1 MLVVVED
8 GGGLANRIFVFANV
22 IATGMATAHRVV
34 NPAFRH
40 WANSFEGTVGDA
52 MAVFPRR
59 RRALFGGP
67 LFARI
72 VASLSYRSCRILA
85 GSRRGPFRAMSLSWP
100 QHCDLDRPE
109 EIADLR
115 RRRLVLL
122 KGWLFRNPS
131 GVERC
136 AARIREF
143 FRPTSEIREE
153 ADRVVAA
160 ARSGADVLVG
170 VHVRHRDYRDFME
183 GRYFY
188 PFPTYVDLMR
198 SLAVRVA
205 PRRAAFLVCSDETQ
219 DRSAADDLRVTFST
233 MGPVQD
239 LWALSR
245 CDMVMGPPST
255 FSAWAAFLGEAPLWE
270 LDEARCEPDPKSF
283 AVPLPVPR
291 PPEGSPS
298 APRGADARQ
307 GS

>member
-8 GGGLANRIFVFANV
+8 GGGLANRLFVFANV
-22 IATGMATAHRVV
+22 IATGVVTAHRVV

-40 WANSFEGTVGDA
+40 WADSFEGTAGDA
-52 MAVFPRR
+52 MSAFPRR
-59 RRALFGGP
+59 RRALFGSP

-72 VASLSYRSCRILA
+72 AASLSYRACKVLA
-85 GSRRGPFRAMSLSWP
+85 GTRRGPVRVMSLSWP
-100 QHCDLDRPE
+100 QHYDLDSPE
-109 EIADLR
+109 EAADLR
-115 RRRLVLL
+115 RRRLVLF

-131 GVERC
+131 GVESC
-136 AARIREF
+136 AARIRDF
-143 FRPTSEIREE
+143 FRPISDIREE

-160 ARSGADVLVG
+160 ARSETDVLVG

-198 SLAVRVA
+198 SLAARVA
-205 PRRAAFLVCSDETQ
+205 PRRAAFLVCSDEAQ

-255 FSAWAAFLGEAPLWE
+255 FSAWAGFLGEVPLWE
-270 LDEARCEPDPKSF
+270 LDEARCEPDPENF

-291 PPEGSPS
+291 PPDRSPS
-298 APRGADARQ
+298 APHRADARQ
-307 GS
+307 DS